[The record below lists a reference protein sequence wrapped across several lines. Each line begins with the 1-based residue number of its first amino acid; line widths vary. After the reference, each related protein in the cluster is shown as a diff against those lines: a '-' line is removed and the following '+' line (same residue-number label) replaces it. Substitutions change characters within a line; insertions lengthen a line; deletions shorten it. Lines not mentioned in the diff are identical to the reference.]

1 MPCWRPTCG
10 GAAVAE
16 PTRYVL
22 TDAEFDVV
30 WERLGLG
37 ATPAAL
43 RLPSPGRTRAE
54 RLRIAADGL
63 RGLRARGLAG
73 PVGPDPGLVRL
84 LGLLARP
91 EHQLEL
97 RGWFGHPLRAVAAER
112 DGEGVLGVHADG
124 TVTVSAAGSPAHAAV
139 SALPRR
145 RPGPGPAVGVPTA
158 VLRRVLGPVPTGR
171 PDADPAGPFPGA
183 VPGEQEARL
192 RGMLHG
198 PAHRAQVCA
207 VRHDRW
213 GSPHRS
219 PGHVAVVDTAAG
231 RYRLTRDAAGG
242 TEWATLAPVDD
253 RRLRPLLAG
262 LLEVS
267 PDPSAA

>member
-1 MPCWRPTCG
+1 M
-10 GAAVAE
+10 AE
-16 PTRYVL
+16 PLRYVL

-43 RLPSPGRTRAE
+43 RIPSPGRTRAE

-73 PVGPDPGLVRL
+73 PSGPDPGLVRL

-91 EHQLEL
+91 RLQLEV

-112 DGEGVLGVHADG
+112 DGEGAVAVHADR
-124 TVTVSAAGSPAHAAV
+124 TIAVSAAGSPAHAAV

-145 RPGPGPAVGVPTA
+145 RPGPGPAVVVPA
-158 VLRRVLGPVPTGR
+158 ALLERVLDAGRTGGALR
-171 PDADPAGPFPGA
+171 PGVPAGPEPGA
-183 VPGEQEARL
+183 ATGTGDPLGEPEARL
-192 RGMLHG
+192 RRMLHG
-198 PAHRAQVCA
+198 PPHRAQVCA
-207 VRHDRW
+207 VRYDRW
-213 GSPHRS
+213 GSPHRPS
-219 PGHVAVVDTAAG
+219 GQVAVVDGAAG
-231 RYRLTRDAAGG
+231 RYRLTRDDPTGG
-242 TEWATLAPVDD
+242 PGWVTLAPVDD

-262 LLEVS
+262 LLELS
-267 PDPSAA
+267 PGPSAA